1 MSLDLSYDLNQ
12 INQKKICQR
21 EEFLTVRKCI
31 SSSERIKQSDAVA
44 KLLFETDEYK
54 NAKSVF
60 LYISVRE
67 EVSTDMIL
75 KKAFTDN
82 KKVTVPLCDVKNHTM
97 TPIEITMVSQL
108 KSGAYGILEPDLNLV
123 EKGVLKPV
131 LSGIELAIIPGTA
144 FDKCCR
150 RMGMGG
156 GYYDRYLKNFK
167 GVSAGLVYKECLADS
182 IITDKYDQRVSMVI
196 HPGGVIYNKD

>member
-1 MSLDLSYDLNQ
+1 MNSDLICDL
-12 INQKKICQR
+12 NQKKICQR
-21 EEFLTVRKCI
+21 KEFLSIRKSI
-31 SSSERIKQSDAVA
+31 SQAERSAQSEVIAR
-44 KLLFETDEYK
+44 LLFETKEYK

-67 EVSTDMIL
+67 EVSTETIL

-82 KKVTVPLCDVKNHTM
+82 KKVAVPLCDVKNHTM
-97 TPIEITMVSQL
+97 TPIEVSSVSQL
-108 KSGAYGILEPDLNLV
+108 KNGAYGILEPDFKLV
-123 EKGVLKPV
+123 EKGILTPV
-131 LSGIELAIIPGTA
+131 LSDIDLAIIPGVA
-144 FDKCCR
+144 FDIHCR

-182 IITDKYDQRVSMVI
+182 VITDKYDQSVSMVI
-196 HPGGVIYNKD
+196 HPKGVIYNQD